1 MSQLQTANPLAEIQ
15 FRIPFDQIRAE
26 HVEPAIDALLAEAQR
41 QIDELTADTS
51 PRTFGNTLLAL
62 EAVTEKLEYAMGVV
76 GHLESVATYP
86 ALREAYNNVQPKISA
101 FFSSI
106 PLNEALW
113 RKLKEYAT
121 TPEAGRLTG
130 TRARFL
136 KKTLDEFRR
145 SGAELD
151 AAGKKRLMEIN
162 IELARLTTT
171 FSEHVLDATNAFEL
185 ILEDESKLT
194 GLPPSAV
201 EVARD
206 SAEKK
211 GKPGWRF
218 TLQAPSYTAV
228 LTYLDDAGIR
238 EQVYRAFNSR
248 ATSGEFDNRE
258 IIGSIL
264 ALRREKAT
272 LLGYQNFADLVL
284 EDRMAKKGGRA
295 QDFVRA
301 LTQRTRAAFDKENE
315 ELQAFRS
322 ELEGP
327 AAPKLQPWDIAYY
340 AEKLRRNRY
349 EFDEEQLRPY
359 FPFEGVLKGMFEIV
373 QRLYGIEVRQQDGV
387 PAWDEAVKHYA
398 IYDRGG
404 AWLGSFYADFYPR
417 ENKRGGA
424 WMDSLITGTPAA
436 DGFKPH
442 LGLICGNQTPPVGG
456 KPSLLTHRE
465 VETIFHEF
473 GHLLHHLL
481 SRVEIRSL
489 AGTKVAWDFVELPSQ
504 IMENWCWE
512 REALD
517 LFARHYRTGE
527 AIPCDLFEKMKRARN
542 FRAANAQMRQLGFAT
557 LDLALH
563 IDYARERDGDV
574 MSYSRDILQR
584 FSPAELLPDHGMLA
598 GFSHLFAS
606 PVGYGA
612 GYYSYKWAEVLDAD
626 AFTRFAREGIFS
638 SEVGGS
644 FRNSILARGDSDEPS
659 DLFRA
664 FMGRDPDPNALMVRL
679 GLA

>member
-1 MSQLQTANPLAEIQ
+1 MSEIQTANPLAEIQ

-41 QIDELTADTS
+41 QIGALAADEA
-51 PRTFGNTLLAL
+51 PRTFENTLLAL

-76 GHLESVATYP
+76 SHLESVATY
-86 ALREAYNNVQPKISA
+86 AGLRQAYNNVQPKVSA

-106 PLNEALW
+106 PLDEAVW
-113 RKLKEYAT
+113 KKLKDYAAT
-121 TPEAGRLTG
+121 EDAGKLTG

-162 IELARLTTT
+162 VELARLTTK
-171 FSEHVLDATNAFEL
+171 FSEHVLDSTNAFEL
-185 ILEDESKLT
+185 IVEDEPKLA

-228 LTYLDDAGIR
+228 LTYLDDAAIR
-238 EQVYRAFNSR
+238 EHVYRAYNRR
-248 ATSGEFDNRE
+248 ATSGDFDNRE
-258 IIGSIL
+258 IIRSIL
-264 ALRREKAT
+264 ALRREKAK
-272 LLGYQNFADLVL
+272 LLGYENFADLVL
-284 EDRMAKKGGRA
+284 EDRMAKQGRQA
-295 QDFVRA
+295 QDFVRS
-301 LTQRTRAAFDKENE
+301 LQERTQAAFEKENN
-315 ELQAFRS
+315 ELQVFRR

-327 AAPKLQPWDIAYY
+327 AAPALAPWDVAYY
-340 AEKLRRNRY
+340 AEKLRRKRY
-349 EFDEEQLRPY
+349 DFDEEQLRPY
-359 FPFEGVLKGMFEIV
+359 FPFEGVLEGMFEIV
-373 QRLYGIEVRQQDGV
+373 RRLYGVEVRQQGGV
-387 PAWDEAVKHYA
+387 SAWDPAVKYYS

-489 AGTKVAWDFVELPSQ
+489 AGTRVAWDFVELPSQ

-517 LFARHYRTGE
+517 LFARHYQTDE
-527 AIPCDLFEKMKRARN
+527 TIPAELFEKMKRARN
-542 FRAANAQMRQLGFAT
+542 FRAANAQMRQLGFAA

-563 IDYARERDGDV
+563 IDYSPQTDGDV
-574 MSYSRDILQR
+574 MSYSRAILQQ
-584 FSPAELLPDHGMLA
+584 FSPVELLPDHTMLA
-598 GFSHLFAS
+598 AFSHLFSS

-638 SEVGGS
+638 GEVGHS
-644 FRNSILARGDSDEPS
+644 FRETILARGDSGDPA
-659 DLFRA
+659 DLFRS
-664 FMGRDPDPNALMVRL
+664 FMGRDPDPNALLLRL